1 MKTKRVLMML
11 SILVLVACGVAIQ
24 GVLASG
30 TATASATAV
39 GDGVTCGSISKP
51 SGTNTGAMTVVG
63 VTVNGEP
70 HAYTVTKGTDNST
83 RPRITFNPALKDGDK
98 VVVTL
103 STIHEGEYKVNL
115 ALEKKKGDC

>member
-1 MKTKRVLMML
+1 MKTKRVFLMLLMVG
-11 SILVLVACGVAIQ
+11 IVACGVVTQ
-24 GVLASG
+24 RVLASG

-39 GDGVTCGSISKP
+39 GDGVNCGSISKP

-63 VTVNGEP
+63 VTVNGET
-70 HAYTVTKGTDNST
+70 HAYTVTAGTNGST

-103 STIHEGEYKVNL
+103 STIHEGEFKVNL
-115 ALEKKKGDC
+115 ALRKKKGDC